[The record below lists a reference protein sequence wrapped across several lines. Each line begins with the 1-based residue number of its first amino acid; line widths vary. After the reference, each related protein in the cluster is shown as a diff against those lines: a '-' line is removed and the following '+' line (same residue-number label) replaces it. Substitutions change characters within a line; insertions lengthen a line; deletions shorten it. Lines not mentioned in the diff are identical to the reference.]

1 MSQSKANLVKEIR
14 QDQLLVLK
22 DNTTQHNN
30 EIVLLAREGLAFVSS
45 CLCQFVG
52 NQFMLQLSITLS

>member
-22 DNTTQHNN
+22 DSHNN
-30 EIVLLAREGLAFVSS
+30 EIVLLTGEGLAFVSS

-52 NQFMLQLSITLS
+52 NQFKLQLSITLS

>member
-1 MSQSKANLVKEIR
+1 MSQSKANLVKDIR

-22 DNTTQHNN
+22 DSHNN

-45 CLCQFVG
+45 CLFRFVG
-52 NQFMLQLSITLS
+52 NQFKLQLSISLS